1 MLVGDHITSSLRRIY
16 ASQQDFERIQTSLER
31 TSDAISKSREAV
43 RNSKALLSLDEP
55 RPQPLAQ
62 LSLDEPRPLPLVSPE
77 KVMERWRIAVA
88 LVQKLNEA
96 GYGCQLS
103 SQTERAC

>member
-62 LSLDEPRPLPLVSPE
+62 LSLDEPRPLHSSP
-77 KVMERWRIAVA
+77 RHAVA
-88 LVQKLNEA
+88 A
-96 GYGCQLS
+96 SRSRSRS
-103 SQTERAC
+103 SGRVWQARQAAPG

>member
-1 MLVGDHITSSLRRIY
+1 MFVGILIASSQRRIC
-16 ASQQDFERIQTSLER
+16 ASQQDIERLQTLLER
-31 TSDAISKSREAV
+31 TSDAVRKSREAV
-43 RNSKALLSLDEP
+43 RKSKALLALHEP
-55 RPQPLAQ
+55 RAQ
-62 LSLDEPRPLPLVSPE
+62 PLVSPE
-77 KVMERWRIAVA
+77 QEMERWRIAVA

>member
-16 ASQQDFERIQTSLER
+16 ASQEDIERIQTSLER
-31 TSDAISKSREAV
+31 ANDAIRESREAV
-43 RNSKALLSLDEP
+43 RKSKALLSLHEP
-55 RPQPLAQ
+55 RPQALAQ
-62 LSLDEPRPLPLVSPE
+62 LSLHESRPQPLMSPE
-77 KVMERWRIAVA
+77 QEMERWRIAVA
-88 LVQKLNEA
+88 LVQRLNEA